1 MAYLPTGCETE
12 PEARACILEAG
23 PGILGLAP
31 AHRWIELAPGVSG
44 CRTVGAPGLLDCRTP
59 GSTGVW
65 GQGLSALVA
74 RASVGS
80 LGLKVASLLVSG
92 AMFSQL
98 VAWLEVSHTVTYM
111 LLGRNK
117 DAS

>member
-1 MAYLPTGCETE
+1 M
-12 PEARACILEAG
+12 
-23 PGILGLAP
+23 
-31 AHRWIELAPGVSG
+31 
-44 CRTVGAPGLLDCRTP
+44 
-59 GSTGVW
+59 
-65 GQGLSALVA
+65 A
-74 RASVGS
+74 RASGGS

-111 LLGRNK
+111 LLDRNK

>member
-1 MAYLPTGCETE
+1 M
-12 PEARACILEAG
+12 CILEVG

-31 AHRWIELAPGVSG
+31 DHKWIELAPRVSG
-44 CRTVGAPGLLDCRTP
+44 CRTLGAPGLAP
-59 GSTGVW
+59 VHGVW

-74 RASVGS
+74 RASGGS

-111 LLGRNK
+111 LLDRNK

>member
-12 PEARACILEAG
+12 PEARMCILEVG

-31 AHRWIELAPGVSG
+31 DHKWIELAPRVSG
-44 CRTVGAPGLLDCRTP
+44 CRTLGAPGLAP
-59 GSTGVW
+59 VHGVW

-74 RASVGS
+74 RASGGS

-111 LLGRNK
+111 LLDRNK

>member
-1 MAYLPTGCETE
+1 MAYLPTGCDSE
-12 PEARACILEAG
+12 PEARACILEVG

-44 CRTVGAPGLLDCRTP
+44 CRTLGAPGLAP
-59 GSTGVW
+59 VHGVW

-80 LGLKVASLLVSG
+80 LGLKVASLLVNG
-92 AMFSQL
+92 AMLTQL
-98 VAWLEVSHTVTYM
+98 AAWLEASRTPTYM

-117 DAS
+117 DVSCR